1 MCPTVFLCSC
11 LVCCRHDADISADFS
26 QDVNKSVLEIKL
38 KVQTLLTSMKK
49 FCDRMSILQILSAL
63 QAFSR
68 HV

>member
-26 QDVNKSVLEIKL
+26 QDVNKSAEIKL

-63 QAFSR
+63 QAFFR

>member
-1 MCPTVFLCSC
+1 MCPAVFLCSC

-26 QDVNKSVLEIKL
+26 QDVNKSAEIKL

-63 QAFSR
+63 QAFFR